1 MYGKLCL
8 EKTMVIENGEV
19 KQIYAVA
26 WTVLDMNF
34 HAPEKVFKYKE
45 FIEDDKNDVIMA
57 N

>member
-1 MYGKLCL
+1 MENCALKSI
-8 EKTMVIENGEV
+8 VIENGEV